1 MVSTINKVLIIIF
14 AVCLFNSPAM
24 SQGNQKCMILSDG
37 SQFKKIAFEE
47 TIIDKTLINY
57 DKYGLRNVA
66 WPSYSVD
73 TDQLFFEALSN
84 GKTGVYRVNITE
96 IEAMPEFLYYGKFP
110 SLSHDGKV
118 VAYIDASNKLV
129 ISDISTG
136 GLEVVSDSVT
146 KQSVWKRPIWLSNST
161 LIYVSKSDNVMT
173 FNRLNRSHDRLFQQ
187 NLFPLASNSKLVLF
201 TDQDA
206 KKIYKYQSGVL
217 DVIWSSNF
225 LTIGPSATLTNDG
238 FVYSRQT
245 WKRILSF
252 SENKSVFH
260 HSNKQNQ
267 ETELFSDLS
276 LFGGAIISCENDL

>member
-1 MVSTINKVLIIIF
+1 MVSTINKVLIIIV
-14 AVCLFNSPAM
+14 VCLFNNPAM

-37 SQFKKIAFEE
+37 SQFKIIAFEE
-47 TIIDKTLINY
+47 TITNKDLAQY
-57 DKYGLRNVA
+57 GKYGLRNVT
-66 WPSYSVD
+66 WPSYSVN

-84 GKTGVYRVNITE
+84 GKTGIYRVNITE
-96 IEAMPEFLYYGKFP
+96 IEAKPEFLYYGKFP
-110 SLSHDGKV
+110 SLSHDGKA

-136 GLEVVSDSVT
+136 DLEVVSDSMT
-146 KQSVWKRPIWLSNST
+146 KQSIWKRPIWLSNST
-161 LIYVSKSDNVMT
+161 LVYVSKSGNVT
-173 FNRLNRSHDRLFQQ
+173 SFNRLNRSHERLFQQ
-187 NLFPLASNSKLVLF
+187 NFLPLASNSELALF

-206 KKIYKYQSGVL
+206 KKIYKYQSGEL

-225 LTIGPSATLTNDG
+225 LTIGPSVILTNDG

-260 HSNKQNQ
+260 HSNKHNK

-276 LFGGAIISCENDL
+276 LFGGALISCENDL